1 MAFENTL
8 GKAVDITATVV
19 RNKVFPLHADC
30 QVRQAVGDDL
40 VADTAICVIVAH
52 RLPFNLIIK
61 SEPRGISGTTN
72 MFYEPE

>member
-8 GKAVDITATVV
+8 GKAVDITAAVV

-40 VADTAICVIVAH
+40 VADTAICVVVAH
-52 RLPFNLIIK
+52 RLPFNLIFK
-61 SEPRGISGTTN
+61 SESRGISGTTN